1 MDICWWKDVLGWSN
15 VIFGLAAAA
24 LWFAA
29 STYFNASWLKDTFS
43 RFDKKLA
50 SQSRYNAAAAFCAAV
65 SAVSQIVV
73 LKFPICRAFS

>member
-1 MDICWWKDVLGWSN
+1 MDICWWKDALGWIN

-50 SQSRYNAAAAFCAAV
+50 SQSRYMQQLPFAQLCQQ
-65 SAVSQIVV
+65 S
-73 LKFPICRAFS
+73 LKLQL